1 MEEEKGRRH
10 LADSYEN
17 FLSEIEECA
26 GKEEKGLREGISRG
40 AAGEDVPVNV
50 GKRAR
55 EMREKRGLSLQDISQ
70 RTGIALS
77 MLKEIEDETVSPP
90 LGMVIKLAKSL
101 EMKMGYFISGEEYL
115 SYTIVRRNDRKVIS
129 RYDSESGKYYGYEYE
144 ALAPHKRD
152 RHMEPFMITLA
163 PAGTEE
169 ERSTHDG
176 QEFIYVLEGGV
187 EVRLGGEVHIL
198 EPGDAIYY
206 DSTAPHLVKCRGDE
220 PARILAVL
228 YVEK

>member
-1 MEEEKGRRH
+1 
-10 LADSYEN
+10 
-17 FLSEIEECA
+17 
-26 GKEEKGLREGISRG
+26 
-40 AAGEDVPVNV
+40 
-50 GKRAR
+50 
-55 EMREKRGLSLQDISQ
+55 
-70 RTGIALS
+70 
-77 MLKEIEDETVSPP
+77 
-90 LGMVIKLAKSL
+90 
-101 EMKMGYFISGEEYL
+101 
-115 SYTIVRRNDRKVIS
+115 
-129 RYDSESGKYYGYEYE
+129 
-144 ALAPHKRD
+144 
-152 RHMEPFMITLA
+152 MEPFMITLA